1 MTAVVKE
8 PARGVL
14 TGRVQVALLRP
25 GRDARRTRAAR
36 AVDTRAVD
44 TWAVDTWAV
53 DTRAVDTRTA
63 AARTAVSRAV
73 ASRTVDEH
81 LRVLL
86 PTPMPSLS
94 PLADVLLAAA
104 EAGAEPRRQTAAL
117 AARHPGA
124 LVVAV
129 HRGLDLWMRLGPDG
143 RALTLRARCPA
154 AGPPWAVWAVWASVA
169 HAWLVAGLPAEE
181 LGAAPLRLR
190 GVQPAVPS
198 VAWSSSRP
206 SRVRTASAWADFA
219 RPTAE

>member
-14 TGRVQVALLRP
+14 TGRVQVALLPP
-25 GRDARRTRAAR
+25 GRGARRTRAAR
-36 AVDTRAVD
+36 AVA
-44 TWAVDTWAV
+44 
-53 DTRAVDTRTA
+53 
-63 AARTAVSRAV
+63 SRAV
-73 ASRTVDEH
+73 ASRTVASGAMASRTVASRPAASRTVDEH

-94 PLADVLLAAA
+94 PLADVLLAGA
-104 EAGAEPRRQTAAL
+104 EAGTEPRRQTAAL

-143 RALTLRARCPA
+143 RTLTLRARCPA

-181 LGAAPLRLR
+181 LGAAPLRLMW
-190 GVQPAVPS
+190 VQPAVPS

-206 SRVRTASAWADFA
+206 SRVRTASAWADFE